1 MKEKQEETLA
11 IKIELIN
18 KKLDIVINQQQ
29 KLEEKLNKNN
39 KTLMSKISKLQEYNE
54 INDMRF
60 KILNQDINNIIKV
73 IIKMNQK
80 LY

>member
-11 IKIELIN
+11 VKIELIN
-18 KKLDIVINQQQ
+18 EKLDIVINQQQ

-60 KILNQDINNIIKV
+60 KVLNRDINNIIKL
-73 IIKMNQK
+73 IIKMNEK